1 MDTTKNKSQFWEN
14 EVTRL
19 YALQDELNLKILKY
33 KPVLEKEIKG
43 KVIESTLY
51 FWAGDDAR
59 VSVLIFTDKTA
70 AFIVDGKYRNK
81 ATNGSNPQFYRF
93 DKPEDDNFPKMIEL
107 FCRSDFKL
115 KDAKGITPI
124 HIDDEVS
131 SLSAILLNDDYY
143 KALLNGKEVRKGLS
157 VLRPEYIILFK
168 AKAYL
173 DLKRQKDLGEK
184 VDSSDIKKHKKD
196 VLRIASELM
205 LEKVEELPIA
215 VDDDIHSFIDLLE
228 QEPFDQNSL
237 KIFGLKNEDV
247 VEVLKQVFG

>member
-1 MDTTKNKSQFWEN
+1 MVPGLDSFREKFKDYTDYYTIIGGTACDILLSEADLPFRATKDIDMILIMEDNFPVFADIFWEYIKEGGYKCGWKN
-14 EVTRL
+14 E
-19 YALQDELNLKILKY
+19 QNMH
-33 KPVLEKEIKG
+33 
-43 KVIESTLY
+43 
-51 FWAGDDAR
+51 
-59 VSVLIFTDKTA
+59 
-70 AFIVDGKYRNK
+70 
-81 ATNGSNPQFYRF
+81 FYRF
-93 DKPEDDNFPKMIEL
+93 TEGKFGYPTMIEL
-107 FCRSDFKL
+107 FSRKPGYL
-115 KDAKGITPI
+115 LEIEEGIIPI

-173 DLKRQKDLGEK
+173 DLQKRKDSGEK

-215 VDDDIHSFIDLLE
+215 VDADIHSFIDLLE

-237 KIFGLKNEDV
+237 KRYGLKNENV
-247 VEVLKQVFG
+247 VELLKRVFG

>member
-1 MDTTKNKSQFWEN
+1 MVKGLDTFQKYFADYEEQYVLIGGAACDILFESN
-14 EVTRL
+14 EVNFRATRDL
-19 YALQDELNLKILKY
+19 D
-33 KPVLEKEIKG
+33 
-43 KVIESTLY
+43 
-51 FWAGDDAR
+51 
-59 VSVLIFTDKTA
+59 
-70 AFIVDGKYRNK
+70 
-81 ATNGSNPQFYRF
+81 YRF

-131 SLSAILLNDDYY
+131 SLSAILLNDAYY

-173 DLKRQKDLGEK
+173 DLKKQKDLGEK

-196 VLRIASELM
+196 VLRIASDLM
-205 LEKVEELPIA
+205 LEKVEELPTA
-215 VDDDIHSFIDLLE
+215 VDADIHSFIDLLE

-237 KIFGLKNEDV
+237 KRYGLKNEDV
-247 VEVLKQVFG
+247 VELLKQVFG

>member
-1 MDTTKNKSQFWEN
+1 MVKGLDTFQKYFADYEEQYVLIGGAACHILFESN
-14 EVTRL
+14 EVNFRATRDL
-19 YALQDELNLKILKY
+19 DM
-33 KPVLEKEIKG
+33 
-43 KVIESTLY
+43 
-51 FWAGDDAR
+51 
-59 VSVLIFTDKTA
+59 VLIVEALTPEFGEK
-70 AFIVDGKYRNK
+70 FW
-81 ATNGSNPQFYRF
+81 NGSNPQFYRF
-93 DKPEDDNFPKMIEL
+93 DKPEDDEFPKMIEL

-115 KDAKGITPI
+115 KNAKGITPI

-143 KALLNGKEVRKGLS
+143 KALLNGKEVRNGLS

-173 DLKRQKDLGEK
+173 DLQKRKDSGEK

-215 VDDDIHSFIDLLE
+215 VDADIHSFIDLLE

-237 KIFGLKNEDV
+237 KRYGLKNENV
-247 VEVLKQVFG
+247 VELLKRVFG